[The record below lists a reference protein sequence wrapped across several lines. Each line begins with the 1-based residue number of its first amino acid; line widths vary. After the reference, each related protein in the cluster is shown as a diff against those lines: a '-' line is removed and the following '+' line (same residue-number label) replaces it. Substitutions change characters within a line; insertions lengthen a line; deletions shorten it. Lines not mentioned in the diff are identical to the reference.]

1 VGRKGRIRGRL
12 PGRSRAG
19 RERPPGPE
27 PGGGPSDDRAAFEI
41 RRVRAGDLDGLVELY
56 AGVAA
61 EGRWIAAEAPVDRA
75 LRRQR
80 MDELLHRRDAAMFV
94 AVAGGEQV
102 GQLGMELARYGV
114 ADLGMLVALPWRG
127 RGVGSALLAAGLAWA
142 REAGAHKVALQVWPH
157 NQAAIALYEKFGF
170 QREGL
175 LRRHYR
181 RRNGELWDA
190 VIMGLPLDDEAGPS
204 SSR

>member
-1 VGRKGRIRGRL
+1 VEWEGRRRGGLRL
-12 PGRSRAG
+12 PGRARRG
-19 RERPPGPE
+19 RQPGE
-27 PGGGPSDDRAAFEI
+27 PGARAAFEI
-41 RRVRAGDLDGLVELY
+41 RRARPGDVDTLVELY

-75 LRRQR
+75 MRRRR
-80 MDELLHRRDAAMFV
+80 MSELLDRPDGAMFV
-94 AVAGGEQV
+94 AEAEGELV

-114 ADLGMLVALPWRG
+114 ADLGMLVAAGWRG
-127 RGVGSALLAAGLAWA
+127 RGVGSALVAAGLAWA

-157 NQAAIALYEKFGF
+157 NQAAVALYEKFGF

-190 VIMGLPLDDEAGPS
+190 VVMGLLLDGPMQAGED
-204 SSR
+204 R